1 MAEFDYDLFVIGAGS
16 GGVRAARMAANEG
29 AKVAVAED
37 KDLGGTCVNVG
48 CVPKKLFTYAAHFA
62 GDFEDAE
69 AYGWD
74 VGSRDFNWP
83 RLISNKDSEIARLNG
98 IYGRLMDE
106 AGVTLMEGRATL
118 TGPNSVAVGE
128 TEVTAK
134 YILVA
139 TGGHPVVPGFP
150 GNEHVITSDQAFH
163 LDALPQRLVM
173 VGGGYIAVEF
183 AGIFHALGVEVTQLY
198 RGPLFLRGFD
208 YDLREK
214 LAGEMRKQ
222 GVGLRFDSQVAEI
235 EKQGDAFKVTLEDGG
250 VLEADLVMY
259 ATGRAP
265 NTQGLGLEAAG
276 VELAENGAVKVDDH
290 FCSSAPSVYALGDVI
305 DRVQLTPVAIAE
317 AMILVDHLFGKG
329 AKADMSYDNI
339 PSAVFSHPNLATVG
353 LTEEQARERHGDI
366 EVYVSSFKA
375 MKHTLTGRDETT
387 FMKLVTE
394 PGGGRV
400 LGLHMMGEAAGEIV
414 QGFAVAMICGATKAQ
429 FDATIGIHP
438 TSAEEFV
445 TLRTIRE

>member
-1 MAEFDYDLFVIGAGS
+1 
-16 GGVRAARMAANEG
+16 
-29 AKVAVAED
+29 VAVAED

-48 CVPKKLFTYAAHFA
+48 CVPKKLFTYAAHYA

-69 AYGWD
+69 AYGWE
-74 VGSRDFNWP
+74 VGSRNFYWP
-83 RLISNKDSEIARLNG
+83 RLIANKNTEIARLNG
-98 IYGRLMDE
+98 IYGKLMDE
-106 AGVTLMEGRATL
+106 AGVTLMRGRATL
-118 TGPNSVAVGE
+118 TGPNSATVEGA
-128 TEVTAK
+128 EVTAK

-139 TGGHPVVPGFP
+139 TGGHPVVPEFP

-163 LDALPQRLVM
+163 LGTLPGRLAM

-183 AGIFHALGVEVTQLY
+183 TSIFHALGVDVTQLY

-208 YDLREK
+208 HDLREG

-222 GVGLRFDSQVAEI
+222 GVSLRFESQVAKI
-235 EKQGDAFKVTLEDGG
+235 EKQGKALQVKLEDGSA
-250 VLEADLVMY
+250 LETDLVMV

-265 NTQGLGLEAAG
+265 NTKGLGLEAAG
-276 VELAENGAVKVDDH
+276 VELAANGAVKVDDH
-290 FCSSAPSVYALGDVI
+290 FCSNVPSVYALGDVI

-317 AMILVDHLFGKG
+317 AMVVVDHMFG
-329 AKADMSYDNI
+329 ADAMADMSYDNI

-353 LTEEQARERHGDI
+353 LTEEEARKRHGEV
-366 EVYVSSFKA
+366 EVYTSSFKA
-375 MKHTLTGRDETT
+375 LKHTLTGRDETT

-394 PGGGRV
+394 PGAGRV

-414 QGFAVAMICGATKAQ
+414 QGFAVAMTCGATKAQ

-445 TLRTIRE
+445 TLRTPRE